1 MLEKEIQKKHIR
13 ENKITLITLKE
24 ENNVILQNLLNESR
38 EFFKTIFRNSNESKK
53 SYLNLDLIPQIKY
66 DLKKFVIEN

>member
-1 MLEKEIQKKHIR
+1 LEKEIQKKHIR